1 MATWA
6 PLLDSLSVERTA
18 EVAVALADP
27 AFAPPV
33 DPPLTIRPDVARFA
47 GRSLVVAQL
56 ALRAGVT
63 SADLVCPMRS
73 AVRKVA
79 LDTATPLP
87 GITELLELS
96 PLPFSTNG
104 LDVTAAALR
113 ASAGGVPTFYV
124 APFDAVVAAL
134 PQDEPLDDSTLDAGV
149 KIATITGS
157 AHLFVG
163 VLFQDSVAI
172 LPAAA
177 LRVLGDAF
185 GATAAPASDV
195 AAWRRQLDAW
205 SALQLHVVRHD
216 GRPIEPGATFDVEL
230 RRVADDATEAQ
241 GSVTLGND
249 ADLEAALVAAPIGAL
264 ASFFAPP
271 AEHYVA
277 LRWRGD
283 SPNALPVHALYA
295 TAMNSAPGE
304 FLALPTD
311 LASPATLQVLDLDRW
326 YPPQAD
332 GLNVARFRTDSLVV
346 PLVDGMAVYHAL
358 VTDLKAAVLS
368 TPADRSRAHL
378 AGWTF
383 NRFQMD
389 PSFLRSDIVEIAED
403 ILARGGSVKILATR
417 FFNPKN
423 PTLDDARYLA
433 ALVLVLLTDATLLIE
448 FLVAIAQ
455 SIFKF
460 PSPDLETDDWV
471 VVAWFTLPAAV
482 GLLGT
487 AMEIGPVR
495 DFVIGKLEDLVESAK
510 STVDDLNDL
519 ASDPVAVFS
528 SNPVTLDDN
537 PLAPLYGADPF
548 LGLEDDIDQFG
559 VYHNKMQLVK
569 RPPDARGDA
578 FIGYLGGIDINR
590 NRMDSPGHQV
600 GGPYHDVHARIGGPV
615 VVDAFASFYERW
627 MRDTGVTRATLE
639 AELPP
644 PLPADMPH
652 HDEKHIARIGRTYP
666 RAANGLDFAPHGD
679 RGTYDTLLAALAQ
692 ARDYIYIEEQ
702 YFALDDGFTQAL
714 CDAGQPGRCKRL
726 AIVMP
731 AEGDQPFGDLRRR
744 HVLDAIR
751 DVWGDR
757 MVVGFPQR
765 RPLLPR
771 TDRFAS
777 RGRTWLVNECSPADS
792 ELHLAVPARVID
804 PPFWLWI
811 DGELMLARTVVKPVE
826 EDGVK
831 AARVTVERGAAGG
844 SLRWGAHPRGHAK
857 GAPVTFSQVK
867 GIYVHAKCMMIDD
880 VFVSI
885 GSTNLNRRGFF
896 HDGEINVF
904 AIPQALRA
912 AADNPAR
919 ALRTAL
925 WAEHL
930 GIAPQ
935 MSASLLR
942 DPIAG
947 FDLFLRPHLA
957 GNRFTALSET
967 DIRPFLGISDVQLWP
982 LTVMG
987 ILSVAGGA
995 LESLPSIFY
1004 QRVWNLLSDPTTGL
1018 DPAPTETPV

>member
-1 MATWA
+1 MAWTA
-6 PLLDSLSVERTA
+6 LFDSMRVERTT
-18 EVAVALADP
+18 ERVVVLADP
-27 AFAPPV
+27 PFAPPV
-33 DPPLTIRPDVARFA
+33 DPPVTVRPDVARFA
-47 GRSLVVAQL
+47 GRSLLMAEL

-63 SADLVCPMRS
+63 SADLVCPMR
-73 AVRKVA
+73 AVVRKVA
-79 LDTATPLP
+79 LDAATPLP

-104 LDVTAAALR
+104 IDVTAAALR
-113 ASAGGVPTFYV
+113 ACVGGVPTFYV
-124 APFDAVVAAL
+124 APFDAVVTAL
-134 PQDEPLDDSTLDAGV
+134 PPNEPVDDSTLDTAA

-163 VLFQDSVAI
+163 VLFQDAVAI
-172 LPAAA
+172 PPAAA
-177 LRVLGDAF
+177 LRLLGDAL
-185 GATAAPASDV
+185 ATADSPVTDV

-205 SALQLHVVRHD
+205 PASRLQVVRHD
-216 GRPIEPGATFDVEL
+216 GSPVEPGATFDAEL
-230 RRVADDATEAQ
+230 RRIADDAPEEQ
-241 GSVTLGND
+241 GSVAVGND
-249 ADLEAALVAAPIGAL
+249 GDLEAALVITPVGAL

-271 AEHYVA
+271 AGHYVA

-283 SPNALPVHALYA
+283 SADALPVHALYG
-295 TAMNSAPGE
+295 TAASSAPGE

-326 YPPQAD
+326 YPPLAE
-332 GLNVARFRTDSLVV
+332 GLDVARFRTDSLVV

-358 VTDLKAAVLS
+358 VTDLKAAILS
-368 TPADRSRAHL
+368 TPADRSRAHF

-389 PSFLRSDIVEIAED
+389 PSMLRTDIVEIAED
-403 ILARGGSVKILATR
+403 ILARGGSVNVLATK

-423 PTLDDARYLA
+423 RTLDEARYLA
-433 ALVLVLLTDATLLIE
+433 VLVLVLLADATLLLE
-448 FLVAIAQ
+448 FLLAIAR

-460 PSPDLETDDWV
+460 PSPSLETSDWV
-471 VVAWFTLPAAV
+471 QFAWFALPSAAAF
-482 GLLGT
+482 LGM
-487 AMEIGPVR
+487 AMEAGPVR
-495 DFVIGKLEDLVESAK
+495 DYVIGVIEDHVESAK
-510 STVDDLNDL
+510 GTVDDLNDL
-519 ASDPVAVFS
+519 ASEPIAVFS

-537 PLAPLYGADPF
+537 PLASLYGPDPF

-569 RPPDARGDA
+569 RPSDAHGDA
-578 FIGYLGGIDINR
+578 FIGYLGGVDVNR

-600 GGPYHDVHARIGGPV
+600 AGPYHDVHARFSGPV

-627 MRDTGVTRATLE
+627 IRDTGVTRVALE

-644 PLPADMPH
+644 PVAADMPH
-652 HDEKHIARIGRTYP
+652 HDEKHLARIGRTYP
-666 RAANGLDFAPHGD
+666 RAANALEFAPHGD
-679 RGTYDTLLAALAQ
+679 RGTYDTLLAAVAQ

-702 YFALDDGFTQAL
+702 YFALDDGLTQAL

-744 HVLDAIR
+744 NVLDAIR

-765 RPLLPR
+765 RPLLAR
-771 TDRFAS
+771 ADRFAS
-777 RGRTWLVNECSPADS
+777 RGRTWLVNECSPGDS
-792 ELHLAVPARVID
+792 ELYFAVPARVID

-844 SLRWGAHPRGHAK
+844 SPRWGAHPRGHAK

-867 GIYVHAKCMMIDD
+867 GIYVHAKCMMVDD

-904 AIPQALRA
+904 AIPQALRSA
-912 AADNPAR
+912 PDNPAR

-930 GIAPQ
+930 AIAPH
-935 MSASLLR
+935 MGASLLR

-947 FDLFLRPHLA
+947 FDLFLRPHFA
-957 GNRFTALSET
+957 GNRFTPLSAT

-987 ILSVAGGA
+987 MLSVAGGA
-995 LESLPSIFY
+995 LQSLPSMFY
-1004 QRVWNLLSDPTTGL
+1004 QRIWNLLSDPTTGL
-1018 DPAPTETPV
+1018 DPAPRETPV